1 MTGWPFR
8 GVAAYPIT
16 PLDADGAIDAPAL
29 ATLVDRACEAGVDAV
44 ATLGSTGGFAYL
56 DRAQRRRAVAVAAEA
71 TGGRV
76 PLVVGVGALATA
88 AVCDLARD
96 AAAAGADALLLPP
109 MAYTPLTPD
118 ELRAHY
124 AACAAATDRPLCVYD
139 NPVTTHTTL
148 DDALLARLAA
158 LPGVAA
164 VKRPGPPAAE
174 AAATHAALRGALPAG
189 FSIGYS
195 GDWRAAGALLAG
207 GDAWHSVIAGVL
219 PAPAVALTRAAMA
232 GDAATAGRLD
242 ARLAP
247 LWALFQAHGG
257 LRVVHA
263 LAALMGLARDAPP
276 APVAPLAPAIRAEVE
291 AALDALTAA
300 P

>member
-96 AAAAGADALLLPP
+96 AAAA
-109 MAYTPLTPD
+109 LTPD